1 MIAFAMKKPADGHPK
16 RMSNEKTTTL
26 TAQI

>member
-1 MIAFAMKKPADGHPK
+1 MIAFAMKKSADGHPK
-16 RMSNEKTTTL
+16 YMSNVETTSL